1 MKYSFRGMRVLLF
14 VLTAILFSPFA
25 LADAVDD
32 VMKVVHEWAA
42 LENDLEAQADLI
54 RDDRIQIFEMIRQT
68 DQAQNLRIQLA
79 QQKSR
84 DAVDSG
90 GSVIVTI
97 ESPIA
102 RIYGNTAVVSFVR
115 LFNVLPGN
123 AAPGPASTA
132 FMTLVLVKEG
142 QDWQIAHLHGSTN

>member
-1 MKYSFRGMRVLLF
+1 MKNPFGGIRVLF
-14 VLTAILFSPFA
+14 VLLSAILFSQFA
-25 LADAVDD
+25 LADAEDD
-32 VMKVVHEWAA
+32 VMKVVQQWAA

-54 RDDRIQIFEMIRQT
+54 RDDRIQIFGMIRQT
-68 DQAQNLRIQLA
+68 NQAQNLRIQLA

-84 DAVDSG
+84 DAVDPG

-97 ESPIA
+97 ESPII

-115 LFNVLPGN
+115 LFNVFPGN
-123 AAPGPASTA
+123 AAPGPAGTS

-142 QDWQIAHLHGSTN
+142 RDWQIAHLHGSTN